1 MISFWLPLDPVTRE
15 SGALAFVVGSH
26 RWDRWFQLQLFAEG
40 GTAYERGEG
49 YEPMPDIDA
58 GGYPIL
64 SRDMD
69 PGDVLAFHAMTVH
82 SAGGNLTTDVRRRG
96 YAVRYCGE
104 SCTYFAG
111 PGPNRD
117 LRNPALTDGD
127 PLDSAQYPVVWP

>member
-26 RWDRWFQLQLFAEG
+26 RWDRWFQPQLFAEG

-82 SAGGNLTTDVRRRG
+82 SAGGNLTTDVPRRG